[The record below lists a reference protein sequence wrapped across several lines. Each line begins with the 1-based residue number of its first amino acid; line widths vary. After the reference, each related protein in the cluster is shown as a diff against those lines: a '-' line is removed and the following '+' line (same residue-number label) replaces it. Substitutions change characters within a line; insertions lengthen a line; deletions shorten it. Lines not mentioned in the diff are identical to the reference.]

1 MSGYRVELDIF
12 KGPLDLLLYL
22 VRRDELDPRHLP
34 LARIVQEFE
43 KFVELLEFLDLEM
56 IGDFVVMASTLVEIK
71 SRLALPVPEE
81 EEVPEGEAVDDD
93 PSSDLIR
100 RLLEYR
106 KYKQA
111 ASALEEHAAEWQE
124 RYPRLTSDRPRVG
137 NEPAAD
143 LIKEVELWDLVSA
156 LARVLEKKVLE
167 QEAKIRDDDTPISVY
182 VEQVGTLVREKQ
194 RVAFTS
200 LFDHANRK
208 SQIVGIFLAILEL
221 LRHHSFRAEQESDFG
236 EIWVM
241 PPLSDASRDE
251 ARGRDESTDMDEI
264 TGGLTLN
271 ENSAPD
277 QDDSSASGVTA
288 QEPPAVEPEEES

>member
-1 MSGYRVELDIF
+1 MQTYRVELDIF

-22 VRRDELDPRHLP
+22 VRRDELDPLNLP
-34 LARIVQEFE
+34 LASIVHEFE
-43 KFVELLEFLDLEM
+43 KFIDLLEFLDLEM

-71 SRLALPVPEE
+71 SRMALPAPEE
-81 EEVPEGEAVDDD
+81 DEAPDGEIVDDD
-93 PSSDLIR
+93 PSSDLIK

-124 RYPRLTSDRPRVG
+124 RYPRLSSDRPRVG

-156 LARVLEKKVLE
+156 LARVLEKKILE
-167 QEAKIRDDDTPISVY
+167 EEAKIRDDDTPIYVY
-182 VEQVGTLVREKQ
+182 VEQVGTLVREND

-200 LFDHANRK
+200 LFDDANRK

-221 LRHHSFRAEQESDFG
+221 LRHHSFRAEQDEDFG

-251 ARGRDESTDMDEI
+251 GRLAEQPIEEVDATAE
-264 TGGLTLN
+264 
-271 ENSAPD
+271 
-277 QDDSSASGVTA
+277 DDSESEADTDRSDSGSEELASD
-288 QEPPAVEPEEES
+288 E

>member
-1 MSGYRVELDIF
+1 MQTYRVELNNF

-22 VRRDELDPRHLP
+22 VRRDELDPLNLP
-34 LARIVQEFE
+34 LASIVHEFE
-43 KFVELLEFLDLEM
+43 QFIDLLEFLDLEM

-71 SRLALPVPEE
+71 SRMALPVPEE
-81 EEVPEGEAVDDD
+81 DDVPDGEIVDDD
-93 PSSDLIR
+93 PSSDLIK

-124 RYPRLTSDRPRVG
+124 RYPRLSSDRPRVG

-156 LARVLEKKVLE
+156 LARVLEKKILE
-167 QEAKIRDDDTPISVY
+167 QESKIRDDDTPIHVY
-182 VEQVGTLVREKQ
+182 VEQVGTLVREKE

-200 LFDHANRK
+200 LFDDAIRK

-221 LRHHSFRAEQESDFG
+221 LRHHNFRAEQDSDFD
-236 EIWVM
+236 EIWVLS
-241 PPLSDASRDE
+241 PLSDASRD
-251 ARGRDESTDMDEI
+251 AGRLTELATEDGDSTV
-264 TGGLTLN
+264 G
-271 ENSAPD
+271 
-277 QDDSSASGVTA
+277 DDS
-288 QEPPAVEPEEES
+288 ESESDQ

>member
-1 MSGYRVELDIF
+1 MQTYRVELNNF

-22 VRRDELDPRHLP
+22 VRRDELDPLNLP
-34 LARIVQEFE
+34 LASIVHEFE
-43 KFVELLEFLDLEM
+43 KFIDLLEFLDLEM

-71 SRLALPVPEE
+71 SRMALPVPEE
-81 EEVPEGEAVDDD
+81 DDVPDGEIVDDD
-93 PSSDLIR
+93 PSSDLIK

-124 RYPRLTSDRPRVG
+124 RYPRLSSDRPRVG

-156 LARVLEKKVLE
+156 LARVLEKKILE
-167 QEAKIRDDDTPISVY
+167 QESKIRDDDTPIHVY
-182 VEQVGTLVREKQ
+182 VEQVGTLVREKE

-200 LFDHANRK
+200 LFDDAIRK

-221 LRHHSFRAEQESDFG
+221 LRHHNFRAEQDSDFD
-236 EIWVM
+236 EIWVLS
-241 PPLSDASRDE
+241 PLSDASRD
-251 ARGRDESTDMDEI
+251 AGRLTELATEDGDSTV
-264 TGGLTLN
+264 G
-271 ENSAPD
+271 
-277 QDDSSASGVTA
+277 DDS
-288 QEPPAVEPEEES
+288 ESESDQ

>member
-1 MSGYRVELDIF
+1 MQTYRVELNNF

-22 VRRDELDPRHLP
+22 VRRDELDPLNLP
-34 LARIVQEFE
+34 LASIVHEFE
-43 KFVELLEFLDLEM
+43 QFIDLLEFLDLEM

-71 SRLALPVPEE
+71 SRMALPVPEE
-81 EEVPEGEAVDDD
+81 DDVPDGEIVDDD
-93 PSSDLIR
+93 PSSDLIK

-124 RYPRLTSDRPRVG
+124 RYPRLSSDRPRVG

-156 LARVLEKKVLE
+156 LARVLEKKILE
-167 QEAKIRDDDTPISVY
+167 QESKIRDDDTPIHVY
-182 VEQVGTLVREKQ
+182 VEQVGTLVREKE

-200 LFDHANRK
+200 LFDDAIRK

-221 LRHHSFRAEQESDFG
+221 LRHHNCRAEQDSDFD
-236 EIWVM
+236 EISVLS
-241 PPLSDASRDE
+241 PLSDASRD
-251 ARGRDESTDMDEI
+251 AGRLTELATEDGDSTV
-264 TGGLTLN
+264 G
-271 ENSAPD
+271 
-277 QDDSSASGVTA
+277 DDS
-288 QEPPAVEPEEES
+288 ESESDQ

>member
-1 MSGYRVELDIF
+1 MQTYHVDLDVF

-22 VRRDELDPRHLP
+22 VRRDELDPRDLP
-34 LARIVQEFE
+34 LARIVHQFE
-43 KFVELLEFLDLEM
+43 KFIELLEFLDLEM
-56 IGDFVVMASTLVEIK
+56 IGDFVVMASTLTEIK
-71 SRLALPVPEE
+71 SRLVLPIPEE
-81 EEVPEGEAVDDD
+81 EETSEGVIVDDD

-100 RLLEYR
+100 KLLEYR

-124 RYPRLTSDRPRVG
+124 RYPRLSSARPRVG

-182 VEQVGTLVREKQ
+182 VERVAVLVRKDK

-200 LFDHANRK
+200 LFDDANRK

-221 LRHHSFRAEQESDFG
+221 LRHHSFRAEQDVDFA
-236 EIWVM
+236 EIWVL
-241 PPLSDASRDE
+241 PPLSDASRDAPAEPVNPAETFE
-251 ARGRDESTDMDEI
+251 ALAEPP
-264 TGGLTLN
+264 LN
-271 ENSAPD
+271 EDVPNANATPD
-277 QDDSSASGVTA
+277 SPSGSG
-288 QEPPAVEPEEES
+288 E

>member
-1 MSGYRVELDIF
+1 MQTYRVDLDIF

-22 VRRDELDPRHLP
+22 VRRDELDPLNLP
-34 LARIVQEFE
+34 LARIVHEFE
-43 KFVELLEFLDLEM
+43 TFIDLLEFLDLDM

-81 EEVPEGEAVDDD
+81 DDAPEGEIVDDD
-93 PSSDLIR
+93 PSSDLIK

-111 ASALEEHAAEWQE
+111 ASALEGHAAEWQE
-124 RYPRLTSDRPRVG
+124 RYPRLSSDRPRVG

-156 LARVLEKKVLE
+156 LARVLEKKILE
-167 QEAKIRDDDTPISVY
+167 QESKIRDDDTPIHVY
-182 VEQVGTLVREKQ
+182 VERVGTLVREND

-200 LFDHANRK
+200 LFDDANRK

-221 LRHHSFRAEQESDFG
+221 LRHHSFRAEQDSDFG
-236 EIWVM
+236 EIWVL
-241 PPLSDASRDE
+241 PPLSDASRDDE
-251 ARGRDESTDMDEI
+251 RIVEDPSSDSAIDDELSATEHGEVDAGLDADGDESAD
-264 TGGLTLN
+264 
-271 ENSAPD
+271 
-277 QDDSSASGVTA
+277 SASG
-288 QEPPAVEPEEES
+288 E

>member
-1 MSGYRVELDIF
+1 MPTYQVELDIF

-22 VRRDELDPRHLP
+22 VRRDELDPRNLP
-34 LARIVQEFE
+34 IARIVHQFE
-43 KFVELLEFLDLEM
+43 QFIELLEFLDLEM
-56 IGDFVVMASTLVEIK
+56 IGDFVVMASTLAEIK
-71 SRLALPVPEE
+71 SRLVLPVPEE
-81 EEVPEGEAVDDD
+81 DDDSEGAIIDDD
-93 PSSDLIR
+93 PSSDLIKK
-100 RLLEYR
+100 LLEYR

-124 RYPRLTSDRPRVG
+124 RYPRLSSDRPRVG

-156 LARVLEKKVLE
+156 LARVLEKKILE

-182 VEQVGTLVREKQ
+182 VEQVGTLVREKE

-200 LFDHANRK
+200 LFDDANRK

-221 LRHHSFRAEQESDFG
+221 LRHHSFRAEQDSDFG

-241 PPLSDASRDE
+241 PPLSDASRD
-251 ARGRDESTDMDEI
+251 DETIPEDQTVEDEGVADPA
-264 TGGLTLN
+264 TEDGTQ
-271 ENSAPD
+271 EEPD
-277 QDDSSASGVTA
+277 SGD
-288 QEPPAVEPEEES
+288 

>member
-1 MSGYRVELDIF
+1 MQTYRVDLDVF

-22 VRRDELDPRHLP
+22 VRRDELDPRNLP
-34 LARIVQEFE
+34 LARIVHEFE
-43 KFVELLEFLDLEM
+43 KFIELLEFLDLEM
-56 IGDFVVMASTLVEIK
+56 IGDFIVMASTLAEIK
-71 SRLALPVPEE
+71 SRLVLPVPEE
-81 EEVPEGEAVDDD
+81 EDASEGEIVDDD

-100 RLLEYR
+100 KLLEYR

-124 RYPRLTSDRPRVG
+124 RYPRLSSDRPRVG

-156 LARVLEKKVLE
+156 LARVLEKKILE

-182 VEQVGTLVREKQ
+182 VEQVGTLVREQ
-194 RVAFTS
+194 GRVAFTS
-200 LFDHANRK
+200 LFDDAVRK

-221 LRHHSFRAEQESDFG
+221 LRHHSFRAEQDSDFG

-241 PPLSDASRDE
+241 PPLSDASRDDARTNKDAAANTDGGLLDE
-251 ARGRDESTDMDEI
+251 AAAGGESTPNDH
-264 TGGLTLN
+264 
-271 ENSAPD
+271 
-277 QDDSSASGVTA
+277 
-288 QEPPAVEPEEES
+288 PEDT

>member
-1 MSGYRVELDIF
+1 MQTYRVDLDIF

-22 VRRDELDPRHLP
+22 VRRDELDPLNLP
-34 LARIVQEFE
+34 LARIVHEFE
-43 KFVELLEFLDLEM
+43 TFIDLLEFLDLEM
-56 IGDFVVMASTLVEIK
+56 IGDFVVMASTLAEIK
-71 SRLALPVPEE
+71 SRVVLPVPEE
-81 EEVPEGEAVDDD
+81 EEGPEGEIVDDD
-93 PSSDLIR
+93 PSSDLIK

-124 RYPRLTSDRPRVG
+124 RYPRISSDRPRVG

-156 LARVLEKKVLE
+156 LARVLEKKILE
-167 QEAKIRDDDTPISVY
+167 QESKIRDDDTPIHVY
-182 VEQVGTLVREKQ
+182 VEQVGTLVRENEK
-194 RVAFTS
+194 VAFTS
-200 LFDHANRK
+200 LFDDANRK

-221 LRHHSFRAEQESDFG
+221 LRHHSFRAEQDSDFG

-251 ARGRDESTDMDEI
+251 GRIVDDSLGESSTDSVTDGDLSVTEDSDIDAGLSADDDESDGSE
-264 TGGLTLN
+264 GH
-271 ENSAPD
+271 A
-277 QDDSSASGVTA
+277 
-288 QEPPAVEPEEES
+288 

>member
-1 MSGYRVELDIF
+1 MQTYRVDLDIF

-22 VRRDELDPRHLP
+22 VRRDELDPLNLP
-34 LARIVQEFE
+34 LARIVHEFE
-43 KFVELLEFLDLEM
+43 NFIDLLEFLDLEM
-56 IGDFVVMASTLVEIK
+56 IGDFVVMASTLAEIK
-71 SRLALPVPEE
+71 SRVVLPVPEE
-81 EEVPEGEAVDDD
+81 EEGPEGEIVDDD
-93 PSSDLIR
+93 PSSDLIK

-124 RYPRLTSDRPRVG
+124 RYPRISSDRPRVG

-156 LARVLEKKVLE
+156 LARVLEKKILE
-167 QEAKIRDDDTPISVY
+167 QESKIRDDDTPIHVY
-182 VEQVGTLVREKQ
+182 VEQVGTLVRENEK
-194 RVAFTS
+194 VAFTT
-200 LFDHANRK
+200 LFDDANRK

-221 LRHHSFRAEQESDFG
+221 LRHHSFRAEQDSDFG

-251 ARGRDESTDMDEI
+251 GRIVDDSLGESSTDSVTDGDLSVTEDPDVDAGLAADGDESDGSE
-264 TGGLTLN
+264 GH
-271 ENSAPD
+271 A
-277 QDDSSASGVTA
+277 
-288 QEPPAVEPEEES
+288 

>member
-1 MSGYRVELDIF
+1 MQTYRVDLDIF

-22 VRRDELDPRHLP
+22 VRRDELDPLNLP
-34 LARIVQEFE
+34 LARIVHEFE
-43 KFVELLEFLDLEM
+43 KFIDLLEFLDLEM

-71 SRLALPVPEE
+71 SRMALPAPEE
-81 EEVPEGEAVDDD
+81 DDVPDGEIVDDD
-93 PSSDLIR
+93 PSSDLIK

-124 RYPRLTSDRPRVG
+124 RYPRLSSDRPRVG

-156 LARVLEKKVLE
+156 LARVLEKKILE
-167 QEAKIRDDDTPISVY
+167 QESKIRDDDTPIHVY
-182 VEQVGTLVREKQ
+182 VEQVGTLVREKD

-200 LFDHANRK
+200 LFDDANRK

-221 LRHHSFRAEQESDFG
+221 LRHHSFRAEQDSDFG

-241 PPLSDASRDE
+241 PPLSDASRD
-251 ARGRDESTDMDEI
+251 DERIVDDAL
-264 TGGLTLN
+264 G
-271 ENSAPD
+271 
-277 QDDSSASGVTA
+277 DSSSDSVTDDGFDADGDQSGDSA
-288 QEPPAVEPEEES
+288 EVE

>member
-1 MSGYRVELDIF
+1 M
-12 KGPLDLLLYL
+12 DLLLHL
-22 VRRDELDPRHLP
+22 VRQSEVDIHEVSIAQILNDYLQHLQV
-34 LARIVQEFE
+34 LQQ
-43 KFVELLEFLDLEM
+43 LDLHD

-71 SRLALPVPEE
+71 SRMALPVPEE
-81 EEVPEGEAVDDD
+81 DEVPEGEIVDDD
-93 PSSDLIR
+93 PSSDLIK

-111 ASALEEHAAEWQE
+111 ATALEEHAAEWQE
-124 RYPRLTSDRPRVG
+124 RYPRLSSDRPRVG

-156 LARVLEKKVLE
+156 LARVLEKKILE
-167 QEAKIRDDDTPISVY
+167 QEANIRDDDTPIHVY
-182 VEQVGTLVREKQ
+182 VERVGTLVREKE

-200 LFDHANRK
+200 LFDDANRK

-221 LRHHSFRAEQESDFG
+221 LRHHSFRAEQAEDFG

-251 ARGRDESTDMDEI
+251 GRLTESPATDGDAI
-264 TGGLTLN
+264 ADGGS
-271 ENSAPD
+271 EAESD
-277 QDDSSASGVTA
+277 Q
-288 QEPPAVEPEEES
+288 

>member
-1 MSGYRVELDIF
+1 MQTYRVELDNF

-22 VRRDELDPRHLP
+22 VRRDELDPLNLP
-34 LARIVQEFE
+34 LASIVHEFE
-43 KFVELLEFLDLEM
+43 KFIDLLEFLDLEM

-71 SRLALPVPEE
+71 SRMALPTPEE
-81 EEVPEGEAVDDD
+81 DDVPDGEIVDDD
-93 PSSDLIR
+93 PSGDLIK

-124 RYPRLTSDRPRVG
+124 RYPRLSSDRPRVG

-156 LARVLEKKVLE
+156 LARVLEKKILE
-167 QEAKIRDDDTPISVY
+167 EEAKIRDDDTPIHVY
-182 VEQVGTLVREKQ
+182 VEQIGTLVREKE

-200 LFDHANRK
+200 LFDDANRK

-221 LRHHSFRAEQESDFG
+221 LRHHSFRAEQDSDFG

-251 ARGRDESTDMDEI
+251 GRLAEQATEDGVATDEAES
-264 TGGLTLN
+264 
-271 ENSAPD
+271 D
-277 QDDSSASGVTA
+277 Q
-288 QEPPAVEPEEES
+288 

>member
-1 MSGYRVELDIF
+1 MQTYRVELNNF

-22 VRRDELDPRHLP
+22 VRRDELDPLNLP
-34 LARIVQEFE
+34 LARIVHEFE
-43 KFVELLEFLDLEM
+43 KFIDLLEFLDLEM
-56 IGDFVVMASTLVEIK
+56 IGDFVLMASTLVEIK
-71 SRLALPVPEE
+71 SRMALPVPEE
-81 EEVPEGEAVDDD
+81 DDVPEGEIVDDD
-93 PSSDLIR
+93 PSSDLIK

-124 RYPRLTSDRPRVG
+124 RYPRLSSDRPRVG

-182 VEQVGTLVREKQ
+182 VERVGALVRKDK

-200 LFDHANRK
+200 LFDDANRK

-221 LRHHSFRAEQESDFG
+221 LRHYSFRAEQDADFA
-236 EIWVM
+236 EIWVL
-241 PPLSDASRDE
+241 PPLSDASRDAPAE
-251 ARGRDESTDMDEI
+251 PVNPAESFETLAEPP
-264 TGGLTLN
+264 LN
-271 ENSAPD
+271 EDVPNANATPD
-277 QDDSSASGVTA
+277 SPSGSG
-288 QEPPAVEPEEES
+288 E

>member
-1 MSGYRVELDIF
+1 MQTYRVEIDIF

-22 VRRDELDPRHLP
+22 VRRDELDPRNLP
-34 LARIVQEFE
+34 LARIVHQFE
-43 KFVELLEFLDLEM
+43 KFIELLEFLDLEM
-56 IGDFVVMASTLVEIK
+56 IGDFVVMASTLAEIK
-71 SRLALPVPEE
+71 SRLVLPVPEE
-81 EEVPEGEAVDDD
+81 EDAPEGVIADDD
-93 PSSDLIR
+93 PSSDLIKK
-100 RLLEYR
+100 LLEYR

-124 RYPRLTSDRPRVG
+124 RYPRLSSDRPRVG

-156 LARVLEKKVLE
+156 LARVLEKKILE

-182 VEQVGTLVREKQ
+182 VEQVGTLVREKE

-200 LFDHANRK
+200 LFDDANRK

-221 LRHHSFRAEQESDFG
+221 LRHHSFRAEQGTDFG

-241 PPLSDASRDE
+241 PPLSDASRD
-251 ARGRDESTDMDEI
+251 DETVPEDDPSEISEGLNQTGDIEPHGEIAADE
-264 TGGLTLN
+264 
-271 ENSAPD
+271 
-277 QDDSSASGVTA
+277 
-288 QEPPAVEPEEES
+288 

>member
-1 MSGYRVELDIF
+1 MQTYRVELENF

-22 VRRDELDPRHLP
+22 VRRDELDPLNLP
-34 LARIVQEFE
+34 LASIVHEFE
-43 KFVELLEFLDLEM
+43 TFIDLLEFLDLEM

-71 SRLALPVPEE
+71 SRMALPVPEDE
-81 EEVPEGEAVDDD
+81 DGPEGEIVDDD
-93 PSSDLIR
+93 PSSDLIK

-124 RYPRLTSDRPRVG
+124 RYPRLSSDRPRVG
-137 NEPAAD
+137 NEPATD

-156 LARVLEKKVLE
+156 LARVLEKKILE
-167 QEAKIRDDDTPISVY
+167 QESKIRDDDTPIHVY
-182 VEQVGTLVREKQ
+182 VEQVGTLVREKE

-200 LFDHANRK
+200 LFDDAIRK

-221 LRHHSFRAEQESDFG
+221 LRHHSFRAEQGEDFG

-251 ARGRDESTDMDEI
+251 GRLAEQTNEDGDSTAGDDPKSES
-264 TGGLTLN
+264 
-271 ENSAPD
+271 D
-277 QDDSSASGVTA
+277 Q
-288 QEPPAVEPEEES
+288 

>member
-1 MSGYRVELDIF
+1 MQTYRVELDIF

-22 VRRDELDPRHLP
+22 VRRDELDPLHLP
-34 LARIVQEFE
+34 LASIVHEFE
-43 KFVELLEFLDLEM
+43 KFIDLLEFLDLEM

-71 SRLALPVPEE
+71 SRMALPAPEE
-81 EEVPEGEAVDDD
+81 DEAPDGEIVDDD
-93 PSSDLIR
+93 PSSDLIK

-124 RYPRLTSDRPRVG
+124 RYPRLSSDRPRVG

-156 LARVLEKKVLE
+156 LARVLEKKILE
-167 QEAKIRDDDTPISVY
+167 EEAKIRDDDTPIHVY
-182 VEQVGTLVREKQ
+182 VEQVGTLVREKD

-200 LFDHANRK
+200 LFDDANRK

-221 LRHHSFRAEQESDFG
+221 LRHHSFRAEQDEDFG

-251 ARGRDESTDMDEI
+251 GRLAEQPIEDGDATAE
-264 TGGLTLN
+264 
-271 ENSAPD
+271 
-277 QDDSSASGVTA
+277 DDSESETDTDRSDSGSEELASD
-288 QEPPAVEPEEES
+288 E

>member
-1 MSGYRVELDIF
+1 MPTYRVELDIF

-22 VRRDELDPRHLP
+22 VRRDELDPLNLP
-34 LARIVQEFE
+34 LASIVHEFE
-43 KFVELLEFLDLEM
+43 KFIDLLEFLDLEM

-71 SRLALPVPEE
+71 SRMALPAPEE
-81 EEVPEGEAVDDD
+81 DEVPEGEIVDDD
-93 PSSDLIR
+93 PSSDLIK

-111 ASALEEHAAEWQE
+111 ATALEEHAAEWQE
-124 RYPRLTSDRPRVG
+124 RYPRLSSDRPRVG
-137 NEPAAD
+137 NEPASD

-156 LARVLEKKVLE
+156 LARVLEKKILE
-167 QEAKIRDDDTPISVY
+167 QEAKIRDDDTPIHVY
-182 VEQVGTLVREKQ
+182 VERVGTLVREKE

-200 LFDHANRK
+200 LFDDANRK

-221 LRHHSFRAEQESDFG
+221 LRHHSFRAEQTEDFG

-251 ARGRDESTDMDEI
+251 GRLAELPATDGDAIVEDASETES
-264 TGGLTLN
+264 
-271 ENSAPD
+271 D
-277 QDDSSASGVTA
+277 Q
-288 QEPPAVEPEEES
+288 

>member
-1 MSGYRVELDIF
+1 MQTYRVELDIF

-22 VRRDELDPRHLP
+22 VRRDELDPLHLP
-34 LARIVQEFE
+34 LASIVHEFE
-43 KFVELLEFLDLEM
+43 KFIDLLEFLDLEM

-71 SRLALPVPEE
+71 SRMALPAPEE
-81 EEVPEGEAVDDD
+81 EAAPDGEIVDDD
-93 PSSDLIR
+93 PSSDLIK

-124 RYPRLTSDRPRVG
+124 RYPRLSSDRPRVG

-156 LARVLEKKVLE
+156 LARVLEKKILE
-167 QEAKIRDDDTPISVY
+167 EEAKIRDDDTPIHVY
-182 VEQVGTLVREKQ
+182 VEQVGTLVREKD

-200 LFDHANRK
+200 LFDDANRK

-221 LRHHSFRAEQESDFG
+221 LRHHSFRAEQDEDFG

-251 ARGRDESTDMDEI
+251 GRLAEQPIEEVDATAE
-264 TGGLTLN
+264 
-271 ENSAPD
+271 
-277 QDDSSASGVTA
+277 DDSESETDTDRSDSGSEELASD
-288 QEPPAVEPEEES
+288 E

>member
-1 MSGYRVELDIF
+1 MQTYRVELDIF

-22 VRRDELDPRHLP
+22 VRRDELDPCNLP

-43 KFVELLEFLDLEM
+43 KFIDLLEFLDLDM
-56 IGDFVVMASTLVEIK
+56 IGDFVVMASTLAEIK
-71 SRLALPVPEE
+71 SRLVLPVPEE
-81 EEVPEGEAVDDD
+81 DEAPEGAIVNDD

-100 RLLEYR
+100 KLLEYR
-106 KYKQA
+106 RYRQA

-124 RYPRLTSDRPRVG
+124 RYPRLSSDRPRAG

-156 LARVLEKKVLE
+156 LARVLEKKILE

-182 VEQVGTLVREKQ
+182 VEQVGTQVRERG
-194 RVAFTS
+194 RVPFTS
-200 LFDHANRK
+200 LFDDANRK

-221 LRHHSFRAEQESDFG
+221 LRHHSFRAEQDSDFG

-241 PPLSDASRDE
+241 PPLSDASRDD
-251 ARGRDESTDMDEI
+251 ARSVVEPVTDAASPVDENRQDESATDSNNTLANTIATDE
-264 TGGLTLN
+264 
-271 ENSAPD
+271 PVDD
-277 QDDSSASGVTA
+277 Q
-288 QEPPAVEPEEES
+288 

>member
-1 MSGYRVELDIF
+1 MQTYRVELDIF

-22 VRRDELDPRHLP
+22 VRRDELDPRNLP
-34 LARIVQEFE
+34 LAKIVHEFE
-43 KFVELLEFLDLEM
+43 NFVELLEFLDLEM

-71 SRLALPVPEE
+71 SRMALPAPEE
-81 EEVPEGEAVDDD
+81 DEVPEGELADDD
-93 PSSDLIR
+93 PSSDLIK

-124 RYPRLTSDRPRVG
+124 RYPRLSSDRPRVG

-167 QEAKIRDDDTPISVY
+167 QEARIRDDDTPISVY
-182 VEQVGTLVREKQ
+182 VEQVGTLVREKE

-200 LFDHANRK
+200 LFDQANRK

-221 LRHHSFRAEQESDFG
+221 LRHHSFRAEQDSDFG

-241 PPLSDASRDE
+241 PPISDASRDDLRGTASVSDAE
-251 ARGRDESTDMDEI
+251 A
-264 TGGLTLN
+264 
-271 ENSAPD
+271 A
-277 QDDSSASGVTA
+277 ASGVNPDSQSNGESNDSTVSDMSPHD
-288 QEPPAVEPEEES
+288 QVEDA